1 MAAATPTGALVA
13 LHHVSF
19 RFDDGFTLFDSLDLS
34 IDRTPT
40 GIVGRNGIGKSQ
52 LAQLIAGRCAP
63 SSGTIERHTPVVY
76 VAQQH
81 DYGDISAGPRTVAQI
96 AALDA
101 PLGALARLAD
111 GRAEPRDFDLI
122 GDRWDLA
129 ERLRT
134 ALDAAGLHDVQPDT
148 PAQALSGG
156 QLARVA
162 LIGAL
167 LSGAGLLV
175 LDEPTNHLDAS
186 GRAWLRA
193 ALDGWRGGL
202 VIVSHDRALL
212 ADVQRIVEL
221 TPQGVRAYGGNYA
234 LYRAQRDAEQDAA
247 QSALDNARAERGR
260 ARRRL
265 EQEHDTIQRHAAASL
280 RDAKTANLSSMAKQ
294 SRKGAA
300 RSIMG
305 TVRRHQNE
313 FKATLD
319 ERVQEA
325 AARVEADAPVLVSL
339 PGTEVSA
346 RRQLFTLDRAQ
357 LPWRIAG
364 DADAIT
370 WSASG
375 PVRIA
380 LTGPNGCGKSTLLR
394 MLAGELSPRSG
405 ACTTH
410 VSAAYLDQRLA
421 LLDPDRSIVAQLGLL
436 DTPLAEGDLRSRLAL
451 LQLDAVRA
459 TQPARQ
465 LSGGERLKAALA
477 CALWRGTPAQLLL
490 LDEPTNHLD
499 LESVRA
505 IEAALAGF
513 PGAIV
518 VASHDPA
525 FLAALDPTHTMQWH
539 RDGWRYEPVA

>member
-13 LHHVSF
+13 LHHVSV
-19 RFDDGFTLFDSLDLS
+19 RFDDGVTLFDSLDLS

-63 SSGTIERHTPVVY
+63 STGTIERHTPVVY

-81 DYGDISAGPRTVAQI
+81 DDGNAAASPRTVSQV

-111 GRAEPRDFDLI
+111 GRAEPHDFDLI

-129 ERLRT
+129 ERLRA
-134 ALDAAGLHDVQPDT
+134 ALDAAGLHDVRADT
-148 PAQALSGG
+148 PAHALSGG
-156 QLARVA
+156 QRARVA

-175 LDEPTNHLDAS
+175 LDEPTNHLDAP

-221 TPQGVRAYGGNYA
+221 TPQGVRSYGGNYA
-234 LYRAQRDAEQDAA
+234 FYRAQRDADQDAA
-247 QSALDNARAERGR
+247 QAALDNARAERGR

-280 RDAKTANLSSMAKQ
+280 RDAKTANLSSGAKQ

-300 RSIMG
+300 RNIMG
-305 TVRRHQNE
+305 QVRRHQND

-319 ERVQEA
+319 ERVQQA
-325 AARVEADAPVLVSL
+325 AARVEIDAPVLVSL

-346 RRQLFTLDRAQ
+346 RRQLFTLERAR
-357 LPWRIAG
+357 LPWFVASDTDG
-364 DADAIT
+364 IT

-394 MLAGELSPRSG
+394 MLAGELAPCSG
-405 ACTTH
+405 TCTTH

-421 LLDPDRSIVAQLGLL
+421 LLDPERSIVEQLGLL
-436 DTPLAEGDLRSRLAL
+436 DTPLAEGELRSRLAL
-451 LQLDAVRA
+451 LQLDAARA

-518 VASHDPA
+518 VASHDTA

>member
-1 MAAATPTGALVA
+1 MP
-13 LHHVSF
+13 
-19 RFDDGFTLFDSLDLS
+19 
-34 IDRTPT
+34 
-40 GIVGRNGIGKSQ
+40 
-52 LAQLIAGRCAP
+52 
-63 SSGTIERHTPVVY
+63 
-76 VAQQH
+76 
-81 DYGDISAGPRTVAQI
+81 
-96 AALDA
+96 
-101 PLGALARLAD
+101 
-111 GRAEPRDFDLI
+111 
-122 GDRWDLA
+122 
-129 ERLRT
+129 
-134 ALDAAGLHDVQPDT
+134 
-148 PAQALSGG
+148 
-156 QLARVA
+156 
-162 LIGAL
+162 
-167 LSGAGLLV
+167 
-175 LDEPTNHLDAS
+175 
-186 GRAWLRA
+186 
-193 ALDGWRGGL
+193 
-202 VIVSHDRALL
+202 
-212 ADVQRIVEL
+212 
-221 TPQGVRAYGGNYA
+221 
-234 LYRAQRDAEQDAA
+234 
-247 QSALDNARAERGR
+247 
-260 ARRRL
+260 
-265 EQEHDTIQRHAAASL
+265 
-280 RDAKTANLSSMAKQ
+280 
-294 SRKGAA
+294 
-300 RSIMG
+300 
-305 TVRRHQNE
+305 VRRHQNE
-313 FKATLD
+313 LKATVD

-346 RRQLFTLDRAQ
+346 RRQLFTLDRAH

-380 LTGPNGCGKSTLLR
+380 LTYPNGCGKSTLLR

-518 VASHDPA
+518 VASHDRVSRRSTRRTRCNGIATDGATNPS
-525 FLAALDPTHTMQWH
+525 
-539 RDGWRYEPVA
+539 RD

>member
-19 RFDDGFTLFDSLDLS
+19 RFDDGVTLFDSLDLS

-40 GIVGRNGIGKSQ
+40 GIVGRNGVGKSQ

-63 SSGTIERHTPVVY
+63 STGTIDRSTQVAY

-81 DYGDISAGPRTVAQI
+81 DDAAAGPRTVAQL

-111 GRAEPRDFDLI
+111 GRAEPHDFDLI

-134 ALDAAGLHDVQPDT
+134 ALDAAGLHDVRADT

-156 QLARVA
+156 QRARVA

-175 LDEPTNHLDAS
+175 LDEPTNHLDAP

-221 TPQGVRAYGGNYA
+221 TPQGVRSYGGNYA
-234 LYRAQRDAEQDAA
+234 FYRAQRDADLDAA
-247 QSALDNARAERGR
+247 QAALDNARAERGH

-280 RDAKTANLSSMAKQ
+280 RDAKTANLSSGAKQ

-300 RSIMG
+300 RNIMG
-305 TVRRHQNE
+305 QVRRHQND
-313 FKATLD
+313 FKAALD
-319 ERVQEA
+319 ERVQQA

-346 RRQLFTLDRAQ
+346 RRQLFTLERAR
-357 LPWRIAG
+357 LPWGIAG
-364 DADAIT
+364 AADGVT

-394 MLAGELSPRSG
+394 MLAGELAPRSG
-405 ACTTH
+405 TCTTH

-421 LLDPDRSIVAQLGLL
+421 LLDPERSIVEQLGLL
-436 DTPLAEGDLRSRLAL
+436 DTPLAEGELRSRLAL
-451 LQLDAVRA
+451 LQLDAARA
-459 TQPARQ
+459 TQLARQ

-518 VASHDPA
+518 VASHDTA